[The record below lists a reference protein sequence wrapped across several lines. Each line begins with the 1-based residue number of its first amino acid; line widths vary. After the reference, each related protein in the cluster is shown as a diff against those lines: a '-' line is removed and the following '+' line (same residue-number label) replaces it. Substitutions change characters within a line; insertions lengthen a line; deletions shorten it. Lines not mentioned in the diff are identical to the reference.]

1 MELLAEGRMAEVFA
15 YGDGTVVKLDRPEW
29 SGVSN
34 FESDVLV
41 RAAAARLPVAHS
53 HGVVTIDGRCG
64 VVLDRIHGRTLRQ
77 VLDVRAGEPEV
88 LALAQQFV
96 LLQQTING
104 TVMEGLPDL
113 VTRLREELTRSGL
126 GGRVVGAL
134 TDLLAELDDGQRG
147 VCHFDFHSGNVL
159 VGADGWIVI
168 DWITVASGPPM
179 ADLARTLVLD
189 GNAAV
194 PPMYEF
200 MQAVRRHGLAARH
213 ASDTTCDGWVRV
225 AAGAR
230 LAEGFEGEYAEWL
243 AEVAGGRLRLFV

>member
-41 RAAAARLPVAHS
+41 RAAAARLPVARS

-113 VTRLREELTRSGL
+113 VTRLRRGTDAERAGRPSGWCAHRPA
-126 GGRVVGAL
+126 GR
-134 TDLLAELDDGQRG
+134 
-147 VCHFDFHSGNVL
+147 
-159 VGADGWIVI
+159 
-168 DWITVASGPPM
+168 
-179 ADLARTLVLD
+179 AR
-189 GNAAV
+189 
-194 PPMYEF
+194 
-200 MQAVRRHGLAARH
+200 RR
-213 ASDTTCDGWVRV
+213 
-225 AAGAR
+225 
-230 LAEGFEGEYAEWL
+230 
-243 AEVAGGRLRLFV
+243 

>member
-15 YGDGTVVKLDRPEW
+15 YEDGTVVKLDRPEW

-41 RAAAARLPVAHS
+41 RAAAARLPVARS

-77 VLDVRAGEPEV
+77 VLEVQGGEPEV

-104 TVMEGLPDL
+104 TVIEGLPDL
-113 VTRLREELTRSGL
+113 VTRLGEELTRSGL

-134 TDLLAELDDGQRG
+134 TDLLAELDDGLRG
-147 VCHFDFHSGNVL
+147 VCHFDFHPGNVL
-159 VGADGWIVI
+159 VSADGWIVI

-179 ADLARTLVLD
+179 ADLARTLVLG

-200 MQAVRRHGLAARH
+200 MQAVRRHGPAAR
-213 ASDTTCDGWVRV
+213 AVSDSTCDGWVRV

-243 AEVAGGRLRLFV
+243 AEVAAGRLRLFV

>member
-41 RAAAARLPVAHS
+41 RAAAARLPVARS

-64 VVLDRIHGRTLRQ
+64 VVLDRINGRTLRQ
-77 VLDVRAGEPEV
+77 VLDVQGGEPEV

-104 TVMEGLPDL
+104 TVIEGLPDL
-113 VTRLREELTRSGL
+113 VTRLGEELTRSGL

-134 TDLLAELDDGQRG
+134 TDLLAELDDGQRA
-147 VCHFDFHSGNVL
+147 VCHFDFHPGNVL
-159 VGADGWIVI
+159 VSADGWIVI

-179 ADLARTLVLD
+179 ADLARTLVL
-189 GNAAV
+189 GGSAAV

-200 MQAVRRHGLAARH
+200 MQAVRRHGLAAR
-213 ASDTTCDGWVRV
+213 AVSDSTCDGWVRV

>member
-15 YGDGTVVKLDRPEW
+15 YEDGTVVKLDRPEW
-29 SGVSN
+29 NGVSN

-41 RAAAARLPVAHS
+41 RAAAARLPVARS

-64 VVLDRIHGRTLRQ
+64 VVLDRINGRTLRQ
-77 VLDVRAGEPEV
+77 VLEVQGGEPEV

-104 TVMEGLPDL
+104 TAIEGLPDL
-113 VTRLREELTRSGL
+113 VTRLGEEVTGSGL

-147 VCHFDFHSGNVL
+147 VCHFDFHPGNVL
-159 VGADGWIVI
+159 VSADGWIVI

-200 MQAVRRHGLAARH
+200 MQAVRRHGLAARGV
-213 ASDTTCDGWVRV
+213 SDTTCDGWVRV

-230 LAEGFEGEYAEWL
+230 LAEGFEGEYREWL
-243 AEVAGGRLRLFV
+243 AEVAVGRLRLFV

>member
-41 RAAAARLPVAHS
+41 RAAAARLPVARS

-77 VLDVRAGEPEV
+77 VLDVQGGEPEV
-88 LALAQQFV
+88 LALAQKFV

-113 VTRLREELTRSGL
+113 VTRLGEELTRSGL

-134 TDLLAELDDGQRG
+134 TDLLAELDDGQRA
-147 VCHFDFHSGNVL
+147 VCHFDFHPGNVL
-159 VGADGWIVI
+159 VSADGWIVI

-189 GNAAV
+189 GSAAV

-200 MQAVRRHGLAARH
+200 MQAVRRHGLAAR
-213 ASDTTCDGWVRV
+213 AVSDSTCDGWVRV

-243 AEVAGGRLRLFV
+243 AEVAAGRLRLFV